1 MDVTSVLRDLSVVLA
16 IATAV
21 ALVFH
26 RLRLSVVAAFLVS
39 GAILGPTGAGLV
51 PDPGMVEALAE
62 IGVVLLLFTV
72 GLEISPSSLGK
83 MRREV
88 MWAGGSQV
96 SATVLCTMAVLLLWG
111 FPAPEAIFIGFF
123 LSLSS
128 TAIVLKVLTD
138 RMEVDT
144 AQGRLSVGILL
155 FQDMAVIAMMLLVPF
170 LRRWETAEGTR
181 VLLTLAKAG
190 LGVVV
195 LLALAR
201 VLVPRLLREVVRL
214 DSREILALTVLMVVM
229 GTAFLAHRWGLS
241 LGMGAFLAGM
251 VISESDYVNE
261 IAAQI
266 FPFRDVFTGVFFIS
280 VGMLLDLPFL
290 GRNLHLILPIVAAV
304 ALLKSVST
312 GAAIRALGHPWR
324 IAVITSVG
332 LVQIGEFSFLL
343 LSQGYAA
350 GLVGPIR
357 FQFLLAVAILT
368 MVATPSLIANAPRI
382 AQRWARW
389 VSPGEV
395 PPEAGP
401 ETARGAAGLAN
412 HVIVGGFG
420 MNGQN
425 LARVLRATR
434 VPYVAVD
441 LNDAQVRKGR
451 EAGEPIFYGDVNR
464 PEILERMGAGR
475 ARVLVLAISDPMAT
489 RRAVGMARSANPGLF
504 ILVRTRYLSDVDDLL
519 SLGANAVI
527 PEEFETSVEIFAR
540 VLGEYHVPDHVIRQ
554 QEEVIRSGAYR
565 ILRERA
571 PVRSERALAEFE
583 EFLRRKVIEIFSIGP
598 SSSWVGKKVGDLPVG
613 NDSGILLLSLLRKE
627 RAIVQ
632 PSSSEV
638 LEAGDRLVLFG
649 GHAPLAGVLTVLAE
663 AETAGS
669 PRTEEP
675 SR

>member
-1 MDVTSVLRDLSVVLA
+1 MDISSVLRDLSVVLA

-21 ALVFH
+21 ALVFR

-51 PDPGMVEALAE
+51 PEPAMVEALAE

-111 FPAPEAIFIGFF
+111 LPAPESIFIGFVV
-123 LSLSS
+123 SLSS

-138 RMEVDT
+138 RMEIDT
-144 AQGRLSVGILL
+144 AQGRISVGILL

-170 LRRWETAEGTR
+170 LRRWEAAEGAR

-190 LGVVV
+190 LGVAV

-214 DSREILALTVLMVVM
+214 GSREILALTVLMVVM
-229 GTAFLAHRWGLS
+229 GTAFLAHRWGLT

-251 VISESDYVNE
+251 VLSESDYVHE

-290 GRNLHLILPIVAAV
+290 GRNLHLILPIALAV
-304 ALLKSVST
+304 ALLKGVST
-312 GAAIRALGHPWR
+312 GAAVRALGHPWR

-343 LSQGYAA
+343 LSQGSAA
-350 GLVGPIR
+350 GLIGPIQ

-368 MVATPSLIANAPRI
+368 MVATPSLIANAPWI
-382 AQRWARW
+382 ARQWVGW
-389 VSPGEV
+389 VSPKETS
-395 PPEAGP
+395 PEFEA
-401 ETARGAAGLAN
+401 ETARGGTGLEN
-412 HVIVGGFG
+412 HVIIAGFG

-434 VPYVAVD
+434 VPYLVVD
-441 LNDAQVRKGR
+441 LNDVEVRKGR
-451 EAGEPIFYGDVNR
+451 EAGERIFYGDVNR
-464 PEILERMGAGR
+464 PEILDRLGAGR

-489 RRAVGMARSANPGLF
+489 RRAVGVARSINPGLF

-519 SLGANAVI
+519 GLGANAVI
-527 PEEFETSVEIFAR
+527 PEEFETSVEIFSR

-554 QEEVIRSGAYR
+554 QEELIRSGAYR
-565 ILRERA
+565 ILRERSQPRPD
-571 PVRSERALAEFE
+571 PVPGEFE
-583 EFLRRKVIEIFSIGP
+583 EFLRRKVIEIFYVGP
-598 SSSWVGKKVGDLPVG
+598 SSSWAGKRVGDLPVG
-613 NDSGILLLSLLRKE
+613 NATGILLLSLLRKE

-632 PSSSEV
+632 PPSSEV
-638 LEAGDRLVLFG
+638 LEAGDKLVLFG
-649 GHAPLAGVLTVLAE
+649 GHAPLAGVLTALAE
-663 AETAGS
+663 GEAAGA
-669 PRTEEP
+669 PGDGDR